1 MPPTRTIQS
10 PSHRMPYAVAATALA
25 VVAASAWLA
34 PALPVAAQEPTF
46 EDVADVVEVQVPV
59 NVVTR
64 KGEPIRGL
72 TAEDFEIFDQG
83 RKQEI
88 TGFDVVDLQVLEPG
102 NLGGPE
108 ALEAAIPSAAR
119 RHFLL
124 LFDLTF
130 ATPSSVTKA
139 RRAAREFVLRELHP
153 TDLAAVATFSMDV
166 GPRLLVTFTPDR
178 AQLARAVQTLGAPQ
192 LLEQQGAVDPLRFMI
207 EDPARA
213 SMSSTFTEGDL
224 DQGQFAGLDQEVQA
238 YLQVVAKQMGK
249 WEKSYQRGRVS
260 SWVAALESMAQALSS
275 VDGRKHVVFFSE
287 GFDGRLMFGR
297 GPDPQDEAAQED
309 RRNLDFN
316 RSFMVDSDDIYGNTA
331 LQQQMSRALE
341 SFRRADCVIQAVD
354 ISGLGSDS
362 AEHRRAHTVGQDAL
376 FYMANETGGT
386 LFEDTNDLGSEL
398 DEVLTRS
405 SVTYLLSFEPS
416 ELERDGSYHSLE
428 IRLGRDR
435 QGRLSHREGYFAPR
449 PFEDLHPL
457 EKSLLA
463 SDAIASAAPRREL
476 DLNVLVAPF
485 RANEDQAYI
494 PVIIEVGGEKLLAD
508 HAEDEAL
515 SAEFYTYV
523 SDDEGRMRDFFS
535 QMATLNLTGEGRDA
549 MRATGVK
556 YYGHLELEPGEYLV
570 RVLVRNA
577 STGRTGVES
586 VPVSVPDF
594 AAADLQI
601 LPPFF
606 IEPPG
611 REWFMVREQ
620 REGQGETVVY
630 PFTVKGSPFVP
641 AAGPVLEPGEDKDLV
656 LVAYNLDDGA
666 VELDGKVFTPDGRE
680 IDAGRL
686 SLVERTVTGIGGV
699 DKLLARF
706 RVNDLES
713 GTYTLQVALEHP
725 DTGVARVKSI
735 PFRVNYPGG

>member
-1 MPPTRTIQS
+1 MPPIRTIPTS
-10 PSHRMPYAVAATALA
+10 RRLPSVFAVAAIAALG
-25 VVAASAWLA
+25 AALWIA
-34 PALPVAAQEPTF
+34 PTGRVAAQESTF
-46 EDVADVVEVQVPV
+46 EGVADVVEVQVPV
-59 NVVTR
+59 NVFTR
-64 KGEPIRGL
+64 DGEPVRGL
-72 TAEDFEIFDQG
+72 TVEDFEVLDRG
-83 RKQEI
+83 TKQRI
-88 TGFDVVDLQVLEPG
+88 TGFDVVDLEVLRPDT
-102 NLGGPE
+102 LGGPD
-108 ALEAAIPSAAR
+108 ALEAAIPGAAR

-130 ATPSSVTKA
+130 ATPSSVVKA

-166 GPRLLVTFTPDR
+166 GPQLLVTFTPDR
-178 AQLARAVQTLGAPQ
+178 AQLARAITTLGAPR

-207 EDPARA
+207 DDPARSA
-213 SMSSTFTEGDL
+213 ISSTFNEGEL
-224 DQGQFAGLDQEVQA
+224 GEGQFAGMDQEVQA
-238 YLQVVAKQMGK
+238 YLKVVAKQMGK

-260 SWVAALESMAQALSS
+260 SWVASLEGMADALGS

-331 LQQQMSRALE
+331 LQQQVSGALE
-341 SFRRADCVIQAVD
+341 TFRRADCVIQAVD

-398 DEVLTRS
+398 DEVLARS

-416 ELERDGSYHSLE
+416 DLERDGSYHRLE
-428 IRLGRDR
+428 IRLAGDR
-435 QGRLSHREGYFAPR
+435 KARLSHREGYFAPR

-476 DLNVLVAPF
+476 DLNVLAAPF
-485 RANEDQAYI
+485 RANEARAYV
-494 PVIIEVGGEKLLAD
+494 PVIIEVDGDKLLKG
-508 HAEDEAL
+508 HAEDQPL

-523 SDDEGRMRDFFS
+523 SDGEGRMRDFFS
-535 QMATLNLTGEGRDA
+535 QMATLNLTGDGRDA

-556 YYGHLELEPGEYLV
+556 YYGHLDLEPGEYLV

-586 VPVSVPDF
+586 VP
-594 AAADLQI
+594 
-601 LPPFF
+601 
-606 IEPPG
+606 
-611 REWFMVREQ
+611 
-620 REGQGETVVY
+620 
-630 PFTVKGSPFVP
+630 
-641 AAGPVLEPGEDKDLV
+641 
-656 LVAYNLDDGA
+656 
-666 VELDGKVFTPDGRE
+666 
-680 IDAGRL
+680 
-686 SLVERTVTGIGGV
+686 
-699 DKLLARF
+699 
-706 RVNDLES
+706 
-713 GTYTLQVALEHP
+713 
-725 DTGVARVKSI
+725 
-735 PFRVNYPGG
+735 